1 MKIGQIILEDVN
13 NFNNFHHSF
22 EDEWSSTVPDALLL
36 IGPNGCKTTTFV
48 QKFVPPPESLQG

>member
-48 QKFVPPPESLQG
+48 QKFVPPP